1 MGVPEDINWLKSNED
16 GWGRIFRLIAG
27 GRGLSFRELKKRC
40 DISEWWPLK
49 SYIRLLL
56 ERGLVEIS
64 DGLLVLSDHGKKVFD
79 TMRTT
84 EELASL

>member
-16 GWGRIFRLIAG
+16 GWGKIFRLIAES
-27 GRGLSFRELKKRC
+27 RGLSFRELKKRYNC
-40 DISEWWPLK
+40 PEWWPLK
-49 SYIRLLL
+49 SYVNLLL
-56 ERGLVEIS
+56 ERGLVESS
-64 DGLLVLSDHGKKVFD
+64 DGVLVLSDHGKKVFD